1 MMSKTCIDCMSTLG
15 TEVYLDELWNN
26 VGRVAMYNY
35 ESGAPCS
42 KTGVKVMQAVQQEA
56 KSVCANPAMV
66 QGSVLTQCRVA
77 VRCRVLTMCIFLLA
91 VACKPGIKHKHGVQM
106 LAVLQCF
113 QQRRVIMYA
122 KSLQRVIGSVA
133 RLYSS
138 VIQQVKQQSESCS
151 ANLLDLPSGT
161 EGGRSF

>member
-1 MMSKTCIDCMSTLG
+1 
-15 TEVYLDELWNN
+15 
-26 VGRVAMYNY
+26 MYNY

-42 KTGVKVMQAVQQEA
+42 ETCVKVMQTVQQEA
-56 KSVCANPAMV
+56 ESVCANPALL
-66 QGSVLTQCRVA
+66 QGSVLTLCRAA
-77 VRCRVLTMCIFLLA
+77 VRFQVSTLFLLA
-91 VACKPGIKHKHGVQM
+91 VACKPGVKHKHWVQM

-122 KSLQRVIGSVA
+122 KSLHRVIGSVA
-133 RLYSS
+133 RLYGS